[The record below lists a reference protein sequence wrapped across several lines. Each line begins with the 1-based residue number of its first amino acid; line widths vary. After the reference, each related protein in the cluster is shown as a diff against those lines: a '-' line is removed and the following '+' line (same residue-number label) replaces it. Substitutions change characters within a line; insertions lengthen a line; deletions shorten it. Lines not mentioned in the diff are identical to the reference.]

1 MPLWKCIICTTAGW
15 VSGISATSRR
25 FAPAV
30 TRTRTAGCGP
40 MTSAHELRG
49 DQLKAPRTDPEDR
62 RRLLVSQ
69 IAPAKKLRRIAI
81 SRDTLAPLDARE
93 RDAGLSAFIFAGGTK
108 SIQHDCPSP

>member
-1 MPLWKCIICTTAGW
+1 
-15 VSGISATSRR
+15 
-25 FAPAV
+25 
-30 TRTRTAGCGP
+30 

-49 DQLKAPRTDPEDR
+49 DQLNSPRTDPEDR

-69 IAPAKKLRRIAI
+69 TGEKAAPIAI